1 MNKQKTESI
10 NQPGSDCA
18 QESKN
23 VKLVSGMLTYKSL
36 KGALTY

>member
-1 MNKQKTESI
+1 MNKKKNESI
-10 NQPGSDCA
+10 NQLGADGA
-18 QESKN
+18 QGKN